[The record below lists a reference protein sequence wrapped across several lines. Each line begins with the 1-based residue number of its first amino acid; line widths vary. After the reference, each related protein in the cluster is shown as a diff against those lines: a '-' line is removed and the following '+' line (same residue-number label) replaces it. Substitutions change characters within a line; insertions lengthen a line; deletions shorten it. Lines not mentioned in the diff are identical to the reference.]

1 MAITGN
7 FGQAGVFFIDDR
19 AFRGALNRY
28 VAGMSTDEAKK
39 AILRRASAVVAYNV
53 RRLDYPKSQIY
64 DREYGEKYHY
74 FYSGKGE
81 GRKKVKI
88 FKGNLLRSTKYY
100 FTKYK
105 EYEIGPKVIRT
116 KLPDEVGKTLRNA
129 SGFYASMVFG
139 SAEKYRQYILEP
151 ELNGQDVFNALLDS
165 FRNFHQRQARA
176 NGLQP

>member
-7 FGQAGVFFIDDR
+7 FGQAGVFFVDDR

-28 VAGMSTDEAKK
+28 VGGMSTDEAKK

-53 RRLDYPKSQIY
+53 RRLDYPKSTPE

-74 FYSGKGE
+74 FYSGSGQ

-88 FKGNLLRSTKYY
+88 YKGNLLRSTKYY

-105 EYEIGPKVIRT
+105 EFEIGPKVIRA
-116 KLPDEVGKTLRNA
+116 KLPDEIGRSPRNA
-129 SGFYASMVFG
+129 SGFYASMIFG
-139 SAEKYRQYILEP
+139 NAEKYRQFILEP
-151 ELNGQDVFNALLDS
+151 ELNGQDVYNALLDS
-165 FRNFHQRQARA
+165 FRKFHERQAQR
-176 NGLQP
+176 NGL